1 MVDYDIV
8 VIGGTPAGIYAA
20 IKATYLKARVALVAS
35 PLLGSTWSESFVKY
49 GKALNQVGRLANHMR
64 GAKAFGVN
72 LELDEKIVLPKV
84 GVQFSDAIKWA
95 KGSVTALDEQYSP
108 AVLAALGVD
117 VIFGAGEFC
126 RRPYL
131 GFVVNE
137 QILRSRTYLIA
148 TGSRPIVPEIDGLQ
162 SAGYL
167 TSDTIWQQPNNIKLP
182 KSLIIIGGDPQAIEF
197 AQTFARFGS
206 SVTLVISSP
215 QILPKEDAEVNLL
228 IQAQLEAEGV
238 RVLTEHRVTQVKCI
252 QDKKWI
258 QAGDQAIETDEI
270 LVAIGQQPH
279 VDNLNLEGVKVEVD
293 IQGIRVNSKLQTT
306 NSRIYACGDV
316 LGGYRFAHVAT
327 YEARIALKNML
338 FWPFYKVDYRYIP
351 WAIFSDPELARL
363 GLTEEQARRRY
374 GDEVM
379 VLRRYFK
386 GVDKAQIRGETT
398 GFCKILVLKNGEI
411 IGVHLVGP
419 EASELI
425 GAIALATQKGIKV
438 DAIANLPTIFPTLSD
453 INAQTAS
460 DWSQQRLNQNLSKQN
475 FLESFFN
482 ICRSWSS

>member
-1 MVDYDIV
+1 MVDYDLV

-20 IKATYLKARVALVAS
+20 IEATYLKARVALVAA
-35 PLLGSTWSESFVKY
+35 PLLGSTWCESFAKY
-49 GKALNQVGRLANHMR
+49 GKALNQVGRVAHQMR

-84 GVQFSDAIKWA
+84 GVQFSDALKWA
-95 KGSVTALDEQYSP
+95 KGSVAALDEQHSP

-148 TGSRPIVPEIDGLQ
+148 TGSRPMIPEIDGLQ

-167 TSDTIWQQPNNIKLP
+167 TTDNIWQQANIKLP
-182 KSLIIIGGDPQAIEF
+182 KTLSIIGGDPQAIEL
-197 AQTFARFGS
+197 AQTFIRFGS
-206 SVTLVISSP
+206 SVTLVVSSP
-215 QILPKEDAEVNLL
+215 QILPKEDAEANLL

-238 RVLTEHRVTQVKCI
+238 RILTDRRVTQVKWI

-258 QAGDQAIETDEI
+258 QAGDQAIEADEI
-270 LVAIGQQPH
+270 LVAIGQQPQ
-279 VDNLNLEGVKVEVD
+279 VDNLNLDGLKVEVD
-293 IQGIRVNSKLQTT
+293 SHGIRVNPKLQTT

-316 LGGYRFAHVAT
+316 LGGYRFPHVAT
-327 YEARIALKNML
+327 YETRIALKNML
-338 FWPFYKVDYRYIP
+338 FLPLFKVDYRHIP
-351 WAIFSDPELARL
+351 WAIFSDPELARV

-374 GDEVM
+374 GDGVM

-386 GVDKAQIRGETT
+386 GVDKAQMRGETT
-398 GFCKILVLKNGEI
+398 GFCKMLVMKNGEI

-425 GAIALATQKGIKV
+425 GAIALAMQKRIKI
-438 DAIANLPTIFPTLSD
+438 DAIANLPTIFPTLAD

-460 DWSQQRLNQNLSKQN
+460 DWSQQRFHQNLSKQN
-475 FLESFFN
+475 LLESFFN
-482 ICRSWSS
+482 ICRSWCA

>member
-1 MVDYDIV
+1 MVDYDLV

-20 IKATYLKARVALVAS
+20 IEATYLKARVALVAS
-35 PLLGSTWSESFVKY
+35 PLLGSTWSESFTKY
-49 GKALNQVGRLANHMR
+49 SKALNQVARVAHQMR
-64 GAKAFGVN
+64 RAKAFGVH

-84 GVQFSDAIKWA
+84 EVQFSDAIKWA
-95 KGSVTALDEQYSP
+95 KGSVAALDEQHSP

-117 VIFGAGEFC
+117 VIFGTGEFC

-148 TGSRPIVPEIDGLQ
+148 TGSRPMIPEIDGLQ

-167 TSDTIWQQPNNIKLP
+167 TPDTIWHQANIKLP
-182 KSLIIIGGDPQAIEF
+182 KTLIIIGGDPQAIEL
-197 AQTFARFGS
+197 AQTFTRFGS
-206 SVTLVISSP
+206 SVTLIVSTP
-215 QILPKEDAEVNLL
+215 QILPKEDPEANLL

-238 RVLTEHRVTQVKCI
+238 RVMTDCRVTQVKWI

-258 QAGDQAIETDEI
+258 QAGDRAIEADEI

-293 IQGIRVNSKLQTT
+293 ERGIRVNPKLQTT

-316 LGGYRFAHVAT
+316 LGGYRFAQLAN

-338 FWPFYKVDYRYIP
+338 FLPWVKVDYRHIS
-351 WAIFSDPELARL
+351 WAIFSDPELARV

-374 GDEVM
+374 GDDVM

-386 GVDKAQIRGETT
+386 GVDKAQMRGETT

-411 IGVHLVGP
+411 IGAHLVGP

-425 GAIALATQKGIKV
+425 DAIALAMQQGMKV
-438 DAIANLPTIFPTLSD
+438 SAIAHLPTIFPTLGD
-453 INAQTAS
+453 INSQTAS

-482 ICRSWSS
+482 IRRSWSG

>member
-1 MVDYDIV
+1 MVDYDLV

-20 IKATYLKARVALVAS
+20 LKATDLKARVALVAS
-35 PLLGSTWSESFVKY
+35 PLLGSTWSESFAKY
-49 GKALNQVGRLANHMR
+49 GKALNQVGWVAHQMR
-64 GAKAFGVN
+64 GAKAFGIHW
-72 LELDEKIVLPKV
+72 ELDEKIILPKV
-84 GVQFSDAIKWA
+84 GVQFSDALKWA
-95 KGSVTALDEQYSP
+95 KSSVAALDEQYSP

-117 VIFGAGEFC
+117 VIFGTGEFC

-148 TGSRPIVPEIDGLQ
+148 NGSSPIIPEIDGLQ
-162 SAGYL
+162 SSGYL
-167 TSDTIWQQPNNIKLP
+167 TPDTIWQQANIKLP
-182 KSLIIIGGDPQAIEF
+182 KTLIIIGGEPQAIEL
-197 AQTFARFGS
+197 AQTFARFGC
-206 SVTLVISSP
+206 SVTLVVSSA
-215 QILPKEDAEVNLL
+215 QILPKEDAEANLL

-238 RVLTEHRVTQVKCI
+238 RILTDRRVTQVKWI

-270 LVAIGQQPH
+270 LVAIGQQPQ
-279 VDNLNLEGVKVEVD
+279 VDNLNLAGVQVEVD
-293 IQGIRVNSKLQTT
+293 ERGIRVNPKLQTT

-316 LGGYRFAHVAT
+316 LGGYRFAHVAN

-338 FWPFYKVDYRYIP
+338 FFPVFNVDYRHIS
-351 WAIFSDPELARL
+351 WAILSDPELARV

-374 GDEVM
+374 GDDVM

-386 GVDKAQIRGETT
+386 GVDKAQMRGETT
-398 GFCKILVLKNGEI
+398 GFCKILVRKNGKI

-425 GAIALATQKGIKV
+425 GAIALAMQKGMGV
-438 DAIANLPTIFPTLSD
+438 DAIAHLPTIFPTLGD

-460 DWSQQRLNQNLSKQN
+460 DWSQQLLNQNLSKQN

-482 ICRSWSS
+482 FRRSWSS

>member
-20 IKATYLKARVALVAS
+20 LKAVDLKARVALVAA
-35 PLLGSTWSESFVKY
+35 PLLGSTWSESFTKY
-49 GKALNQVGRLANHMR
+49 GKALNQVGRVAHQMR
-64 GAKAFGVN
+64 RAKAFGIH

-84 GVQFSDAIKWA
+84 EVQFNDALKWA
-95 KGSVTALDEQYSP
+95 KGSVTALDEQHSP

-117 VIFGAGEFC
+117 VIFGTGEFC

-137 QILRSRTYLIA
+137 QILRSRNYLIA
-148 TGSRPIVPEIDGLQ
+148 NGSRPIIPEIDGLQ

-167 TSDTIWQQPNNIKLP
+167 TPDTIWQQANIKRP
-182 KSLIIIGGDPQAIEF
+182 KNLIIIGGEPQAIEL
-197 AQTFARFGS
+197 AQTLARFGCN
-206 SVTLVISSP
+206 VTLVVSSS
-215 QILPKEDAEVNLL
+215 QILPKEDAEANLL

-238 RVLTEHRVTQVKCI
+238 RILTEHRVTQVKCI

-258 QAGDQAIETDEI
+258 QAGNQAIEADEI
-270 LVAIGQQPH
+270 LIAVGQQPQ
-279 VDNLNLEGVKVEVD
+279 VDSLNLEGVKVETE
-293 IQGIRVNSKLQTT
+293 QHGIRVNSRLQTT

-316 LGGYRFAHVAT
+316 LGGYRFAHVAN

-338 FWPFYKVDYRYIP
+338 FFPFFNVDYSQIS

-374 GDEVM
+374 GDDVM

-386 GVDKAQIRGETT
+386 GVDKAQMRGETT
-398 GFCKILVLKNGEI
+398 GFCKILALRNGKI

-425 GAIALATQKGIKV
+425 GAIALAMQKRIPV
-438 DAIANLPTIFPTLSD
+438 DAIAHLPTIFPTLSD
-453 INAQTAS
+453 INTQTAS
-460 DWSQQRLNQNLSKQN
+460 DWSQQLLNQNLSKQN
-475 FLESFFN
+475 LLEGFFN
-482 ICRSWSS
+482 IRRSWSS

>member
-1 MVDYDIV
+1 MVDYDLV

-20 IKATYLKARVALVAS
+20 IKATYLKARVALVAA
-35 PLLGSTWSESFVKY
+35 PLLGSSWSESFAKY
-49 GKALNQVGRLANHMR
+49 GKALNQVGRVAHQMR

-84 GVQFSDAIKWA
+84 AVQFTEALKWA
-95 KGSVTALDEQYSP
+95 KGSVAALDEQHSP

-148 TGSRPIVPEIDGLQ
+148 TGSRPIIPEIDGLQ

-167 TSDTIWQQPNNIKLP
+167 TPDSIWQQANIKLP
-182 KSLIIIGGDPQAIEF
+182 KTISIIGGDPQAIEL
-197 AQTFARFGS
+197 AQTFTRFGS
-206 SVTLVISSP
+206 SVTLVVSSP
-215 QILPKEDAEVNLL
+215 QILPKEDAEANLL

-238 RVLTEHRVTQVKCI
+238 RVLTDRRVTQVKWI

-258 QAGDQAIETDEI
+258 QAGEQAIEADEI

-293 IQGIRVNSKLQTT
+293 ERGIRVNPKLQTT

-327 YEARIALKNML
+327 YEAKIALKNLL
-338 FWPFYKVDYRYIP
+338 FFPFYNVDYRYIP
-351 WAIFSDPELARL
+351 WAIFSDPELARV
-363 GLTEEQARRRY
+363 GLTEEQAIRRY
-374 GDEVM
+374 GDDVM

-386 GVDKAQIRGETT
+386 GVDQAQMRGETT

-411 IGVHLVGP
+411 IGAHLVGP

-425 GAIALATQKGIKV
+425 GAIALAMQKRIKV
-438 DAIANLPTIFPTLSD
+438 EAIAHLPTIFPTLGD

-460 DWSQQRLNQNLSKQN
+460 DWSQQLLNQNLSKQN

-482 ICRSWSS
+482 IRRSWSA